1 VRRAAAGLLA
11 ALALAVAAAP
21 AAAERVDGATYRRL
35 LAAAPGDA
43 AALARLRGITAVDGR
58 PVDLRR
64 VLAGSDVRV
73 RERIAALRPGAP
85 ATAPGAAASRRSA
98 AAILA
103 GSDYRKEKAGAL
115 ARALSWLADLLSL
128 PAGANG
134 VAGLIVIGGA
144 VAALAAL
151 AALVVGSARRR
162 SRTRGRGLPPDAAG
176 ALGVGSAS
184 AEELDR
190 RAAAAE
196 EAGRF
201 EDAMR
206 LRLAA
211 ALTRL
216 DGRGVV
222 RVRRDTTVGQ
232 VARTLRSEHFDAAAV
247 GFAGVVYGRRPPTAA
262 DAAEL
267 REQLAATVQEAVGA

>member
-1 VRRAAAGLLA
+1 VRRAAVGLLT
-11 ALALAVAAAP
+11 ALALAASSAP
-21 AAAERVDGATYRRL
+21 AAAEGVDGATYQRL
-35 LAAAPGDA
+35 LAAAPRDH
-43 AALARLRGITAVDGR
+43 AALARLRGVTAVDGR

-64 VLAGSDVRV
+64 VLDGTDARV
-73 RERIAALRPGAP
+73 RERLAALRERDTAP
-85 ATAPGAAASRRSA
+85 APGAGQSRRSA

-103 GSDYRKEKAGAL
+103 GSDYRKHESGAL
-115 ARALSWLADLLSL
+115 ARALSWLAGLLRIPS
-128 PAGANG
+128 GASG
-134 VAGLIVIGGA
+134 AVGLIAIGGA
-144 VAALAAL
+144 VAAVAAL

-162 SRTRGRGLPPDAAG
+162 NRRQRVPVHTAG

-190 RAAAAE
+190 RADAAE
-196 EAGRF
+196 AAGRF

-216 DGRGVV
+216 DAGGAI

-232 VARTLRSEHFDAAAV
+232 VARTLRSEHFDAAAI
-247 GFAGVVYGRRPPTAA
+247 GFAGVVYGRRPPTAG
-262 DAAEL
+262 DASEL
-267 REQLAATVQEAVGA
+267 REQLAATVAEAART

>member
-1 VRRAAAGLLA
+1 M
-11 ALALAVAAAP
+11 
-21 AAAERVDGATYRRL
+21 
-35 LAAAPGDA
+35 
-43 AALARLRGITAVDGR
+43 TAVDGR

-64 VLAGSDVRV
+64 VLTGSSARV
-73 RERIAALRPGAP
+73 RARLAALRAQPP
-85 ATAPGAAASRRSA
+85 ARPPEAAAARRSA

-103 GSDYRKEKAGAL
+103 GPDYRTREGGLL
-115 ARALSWLADLLSL
+115 ARALSWLAGLLSI
-128 PAGANG
+128 PSGASG
-134 VAGLIVIGGA
+134 VVGLIVLGLVVAAVAGL
-144 VAALAAL
+144 VALL
-151 AALVVGSARRR
+151 VGSARRAQ
-162 SRTRGRGLPPDAAG
+162 RGARPPAGAAG

-196 EAGRF
+196 SAGRF

-216 DGRGVV
+216 DAAGAI

-232 VARTLRSEHFDAAAV
+232 VAGWLRSAHFDAAAV
-247 GFAGVVYGRRPPTAA
+247 RFAGVVYGRRPPTAD
-262 DAAEL
+262 DASAL
-267 REQLAATVQEAVGA
+267 REQLAATVEEAGRT